1 MSVLSIAAVCSSFL
15 IAALA
20 LPHWIR
26 RAKQHGF
33 VGKDMHKRGLPA
45 VAELGG
51 LIAVPAMVIG
61 MLFFVAVQV
70 FAFQNQASIAPL
82 LAAACS
88 ILIAGL
94 IGFADDVLGWKIGL
108 RQSHK
113 VLLSTLIAL
122 PIMVIN
128 AGTSTMYVPFVGTVA
143 FGLLYPLLIV
153 PLAIV
158 GASNAF
164 NMLAGYNG
172 LEARLGVIALGT
184 LGFLAW
190 VLGNGAAVA
199 VAACVVAALIGF
211 LLYNTYPARVFPG
224 NALTY
229 AVGASIAIVAILGN
243 IEKYALIVFIPY
255 LIEFALK
262 ARGRFRQESFA
273 LLLANRTLAP
283 PERWYS
289 LTHVAAALLRRICG
303 RATERTIVFTLV
315 FAEFLCATAAIAVFF
330 AS

>member
-1 MSVLSIAAVCSSFL
+1 M
-15 IAALA
+15 
-20 LPHWIR
+20 
-26 RAKQHGF
+26 
-33 VGKDMHKRGLPA
+33 PA

-51 LIAVPAMVIG
+51 LIAVPAMATGI
-61 MLFFVAVQV
+61 LLFVAVQV
-70 FAFQNQASIAPL
+70 FAFKNQASVAPL
-82 LAAACS
+82 LAATCS

-108 RQSHK
+108 RQGHK
-113 VLLSTLIAL
+113 VLLSILIAL
-122 PIMVIN
+122 PITVIN
-128 AGTSTMYVPFVGTVA
+128 AGTSAMYVPFVGTVA

-172 LEARLGVIALGT
+172 LEARLGIIAVAT

-190 VLGNGAAVA
+190 VLGNGTATVVA
-199 VAACVVAALIGF
+199 LCVAAALLGF
-211 LLYNTYPARVFPG
+211 LLFNAYPARVFPG

-229 AVGASIAIVAILGN
+229 AVGAAIAIVAILGN

-273 LLLANRTLAP
+273 RLLPDGTLAP
-283 PERWYS
+283 PLRWYS
-289 LTHVAAALLRRICG
+289 LAHVVAALLRRAFG
-303 RATERTIVFTLV
+303 RATEKTVVFALV
-315 FAEFLCATAAIAVFF
+315 FAEFLCAVAAIALFF
-330 AS
+330 SS